1 MQEWESLLNGHRVS
15 TVQESLQID
24 GGDDSTTMLV
34 DSMTVN
40 LGDNLH
46 LKMVK
51 TVHFM
56 LRTLKIFTLM
66 PKIFSLNEFA
76 IYILPF
82 FFKINTVIHRS
93 H

>member
-1 MQEWESLLNGHRVS
+1 MMVSRSWGTQEWESLLNGHRVS
-15 TVQESLQID
+15 AVQESLQID

-51 TVHFM
+51 IVHFM
-56 LRTLKIFTLM
+56 SCF
-66 PKIFSLNEFA
+66 
-76 IYILPF
+76 LPHTQTR
-82 FFKINTVIHRS
+82 KVN
-93 H
+93 